1 MNLTWRAGNVLGFLH
16 FFLLNWPHD
25 NTTRHLVPEQRQPK
39 SNVIKLLSF
48 QGKWMHVN
56 NEVNKEA
63 SDESEPGPRGEHGPN
78 LQAGLQNT
86 LAPFPEAFTFLP
98 PWNRPLPKP
107 ITHQM
112 ETDCALDRRL
122 WTPEISNVDLGQFIT
137 IDPSGI
143 KTPQQLNLT
152 LGGPATR
159 CQQIR
164 TNGLHGD
171 EDFTAQIYLTSYNSF
186 FFSVNQ
192 LIPKL
197 YLIYRQTQ
205 TGKQNGTVNK
215 IRFVSHKDKCHF

>member
-86 LAPFPEAFTFLP
+86 LAPFPAAFTFLP

-112 ETDCALDRRL
+112 ETDCALDQRL

-152 LGGPATR
+152 LGDLPPGASKSGQMVSMGMKTSQPR
-159 CQQIR
+159 FIW
-164 TNGLHGD
+164 LH
-171 EDFTAQIYLTSYNSF
+171 IILF
-186 FFSVNQ
+186 FFSKSVDSQ
-192 LIPKL
+192 I
-197 YLIYRQTQ
+197 I
-205 TGKQNGTVNK
+205 
-215 IRFVSHKDKCHF
+215 SHI